1 MATPPVSRDE
11 FEVALVCSLPLEYD
25 AVSLLFDQF
34 WDENGDR
41 YGRAIGDPNTY
52 TTGRFGNFDVVLVL
66 LPNTGQVSAASATAS
81 LRSSYPGLRLVI
93 LTGICGA
100 VPSSAA
106 GDEILLGDVIIS
118 KTVVQYDYG
127 TQYPDNFVAKDTTED
142 SLGRPDKNIRSLVAV
157 LETARERERIE
168 ERAAVLLEQM
178 QDLVAKKP
186 RRRNADTYQ
195 YPGAASDKLFES
207 EYRHK
212 HRNSPQCLCEQSHKY
227 WHPVCEKSRDLACDI
242 LGCDDKHVIRR
253 QRLGITLQKGGS
265 KGNRIPSVFIGRF
278 GSSDKILSSGEH
290 RDRIAKHYGILAFD
304 TEGAGVWDELP
315 CIIVKVACN
324 YADSHTDNRWQN
336 FAAATAASVSK
347 SLVERYTKTDRSTII
362 LIKEQFEKMMEN
374 KENSD
379 CLKDLHQTDPRD
391 DKTHIQRT
399 KGDLF
404 KDSYRWVL
412 SHNDFKQWRDN
423 PQYRLLW
430 IKGDPGKGKTML
442 LCGIIDEIE
451 KSTTMHCLSYFFCQ
465 ATEVRLRTATAVLR
479 GLIYMII
486 TQRPLLISHVR
497 ERYDSSGKKLFNDA
511 NAWEALSKL
520 LMAILNDP
528 SLKDAILIVDALDEC
543 VEGLPLLL
551 KFLSQ
556 ASSSSRAKWIV
567 SSRNWPLIEEN
578 LDTAMQGVRLC
589 LELNETSV
597 SAAVKAYIQHKV
609 QELTEKKAYNTTTQ
623 HAVERHL
630 TSNAHGTFLWVA
642 LVCQELGDPK
652 VKKRHTLDKLKTSYP
667 PGLDPLYQRMMEN
680 IRDSLDAEICRQI
693 LAIVSVVYRPI
704 TLAELSILVDS
715 HDDYE
720 NDELPDV
727 IGSCGSF
734 LTIRDDVVY
743 FIHQSA
749 KDFLLDKASDQ
760 ILAAGIGHQHHIIFS
775 RSLKNLTKSLQRDV
789 YKLRLPGFPI
799 EQVSLP
805 DPDPL
810 ASMTYSCI
818 YWIDHFSDPECLK
831 ALNLE
836 SRHRSEKAIL
846 KFCERKYL
854 YWLEAL
860 SLLRRISKGILAIQ
874 KLKEDVQTPQLAELL
889 QDAHKFFLS
898 NKRAIESAPLQA
910 YAAALVFS
918 PSQSRVRRLFITEEP
933 EWILTKPHV
942 ETHWPAS
949 LNTLEGHTN
958 EITQIAFSHDSSLIA
973 SSSWDKRIRLW
984 RTNTG
989 DCMQV
994 LEGHKRPITS
1004 VAFSHDAELLASGSW
1019 DGTVRLWRVST
1030 GDCLKILEGHTEKIH
1045 SIAFSFNSEFIASA
1059 SIDGSIRLWDTDS
1072 GNHIHKLQLNGS
1084 PRAIIFSQDA
1094 SLLASASRDG
1104 VIQLWH
1110 IKTGNCI
1117 REIKVDQRSID
1128 SAVFSYDLS
1137 LLASV
1142 SRHGYSV
1149 NLWCIDTGKRVRKLK
1164 RATDYIHIMAFS
1176 QNSDLIASASD
1187 NGIIRIWRLD
1197 TGDCMRELKIS
1208 GQIDGLCGAFSR
1220 DLSLIAVPQM
1230 WLAIRLWPTDAD
1242 NDIQEQTSGAD
1253 VTSIAFSP
1261 NSALVASASMEN
1273 DEGTIS
1279 LWCTET
1285 GRRIRDLRGHS
1296 KGIISIAF
1304 SHDSSLLASASADHT
1319 VRIWHTNTGECAQKL
1334 YHGRGLG
1341 EVAFSHDSVLVASA
1355 SGREIRLWR
1364 TATGN
1369 RVQTLITGKLI
1380 GSIAFSQDSE
1390 LMAIGLW
1397 DGDVYIK
1404 HVATGAHVQTL
1415 EGVDIVASVAFSPD
1429 SALVAAVAGREVRLW
1444 RIDTGECLQCIDVG
1458 ARLQDLSITSVNSR
1472 ILTNIGSII
1481 FDSTD
1486 IAHTKIPAHF
1496 SGIGVRGDYS
1506 WITWNDNNVL
1516 RLPAKLGACHSAI
1529 SRSTVTIGCESGRV
1543 IIIHFSTEELS
1554 KLYDCVEDSCI
1565 A

>member
-1 MATPPVSRDE
+1 
-11 FEVALVCSLPLEYD
+11 
-25 AVSLLFDQF
+25 
-34 WDENGDR
+34 
-41 YGRAIGDPNTY
+41 
-52 TTGRFGNFDVVLVL
+52 
-66 LPNTGQVSAASATAS
+66 
-81 LRSSYPGLRLVI
+81 
-93 LTGICGA
+93 
-100 VPSSAA
+100 
-106 GDEILLGDVIIS
+106 
-118 KTVVQYDYG
+118 
-127 TQYPDNFVAKDTTED
+127 
-142 SLGRPDKNIRSLVAV
+142 
-157 LETARERERIE
+157 
-168 ERAAVLLEQM
+168 
-178 QDLVAKKP
+178 
-186 RRRNADTYQ
+186 
-195 YPGAASDKLFES
+195 
-207 EYRHK
+207 
-212 HRNSPQCLCEQSHKY
+212 
-227 WHPVCEKSRDLACDI
+227 
-242 LGCDDKHVIRR
+242 
-253 QRLGITLQKGGS
+253 
-265 KGNRIPSVFIGRF
+265 
-278 GSSDKILSSGEH
+278 
-290 RDRIAKHYGILAFD
+290 
-304 TEGAGVWDELP
+304 
-315 CIIVKVACN
+315 
-324 YADSHTDNRWQN
+324 
-336 FAAATAASVSK
+336 
-347 SLVERYTKTDRSTII
+347 
-362 LIKEQFEKMMEN
+362 MMEN

-874 KLKEDVQTPQLAELL
+874 KLKDVQTPQLAELL

-1072 GNHIHKLQLNGS
+1072 GNHIHKLQLNG
-1084 PRAIIFSQDA
+1084 
-1094 SLLASASRDG
+1094 
-1104 VIQLWH
+1104 
-1110 IKTGNCI
+1110 T
-1117 REIKVDQRSID
+1117 
-1128 SAVFSYDLS
+1128 
-1137 LLASV
+1137 
-1142 SRHGYSV
+1142 
-1149 NLWCIDTGKRVRKLK
+1149 
-1164 RATDYIHIMAFS
+1164 
-1176 QNSDLIASASD
+1176 
-1187 NGIIRIWRLD
+1187 
-1197 TGDCMRELKIS
+1197 
-1208 GQIDGLCGAFSR
+1208 
-1220 DLSLIAVPQM
+1220 
-1230 WLAIRLWPTDAD
+1230 
-1242 NDIQEQTSGAD
+1242 D